1 MIFLAKIP
9 CNYRVYWS
17 ICREYV
23 LCRTIYGLFVLFPKS
38 NAVNFY
44 IRAEAPAG
52 TPLEKTSKLM
62 KPIENALMEIP
73 KNELQ
78 AFTTR
83 VGVTGDAYFLTEQ
96 ENQGFILVDLVPF
109 SGRKRLR

>member
-1 MIFLAKIP
+1 
-9 CNYRVYWS
+9 
-17 ICREYV
+17 
-23 LCRTIYGLFVLFPKS
+23 
-38 NAVNFY
+38 
-44 IRAEAPAG
+44 
-52 TPLEKTSKLM
+52 M

-109 SGRKRLR
+109 SGRKRSADEIMNEVKLKTQNSPGFSKYHLSSGGRWPTCW